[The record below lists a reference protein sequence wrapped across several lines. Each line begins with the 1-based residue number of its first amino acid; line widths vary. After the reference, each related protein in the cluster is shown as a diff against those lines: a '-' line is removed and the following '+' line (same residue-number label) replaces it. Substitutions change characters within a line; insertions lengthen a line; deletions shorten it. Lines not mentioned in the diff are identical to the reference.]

1 MDYGVQTAANQYDAT
16 ISECRSKYSLGRFS
30 VRLDNIRLPYIPLE
44 RQPNVEH
51 LKSTF
56 QSQGCLRTEP
66 RNFISATIESQAW
79 RVASNRLHGTGPAKG
94 APAELLLGIR
104 EAIDCTHGKCRIEAA
119 KTILRGSDRWW
130 IAELSVA
137 GMSTVWEHL
146 L

>member
-1 MDYGVQTAANQYDAT
+1 MDNGVQSAANRYDAT

-51 LKSTF
+51 LKDTF
-56 QSQGCLRTEP
+56 QNQGCLRTEP

-79 RVASNRLHGTGPAKG
+79 HVASNYRHGTAPAKG
-94 APAELLLGIR
+94 APAELLLGIH
-104 EAIDCTHGKCRIEAA
+104 ETIDCTHGKCRIEAA
-119 KTILRGSDRWW
+119 KTILRGLDRWW
-130 IAELSVA
+130 TVELSVR
-137 GMSTVWEHL
+137 GTSTRGTL